1 MLPKLPLLNH
11 TTSAQDKKDRL
22 GPERGES
29 QFNPEIPNAAQ
40 DTDSNSKNDEYF
52 SFQNFY
58 EFRQARSDHVMG
70 RLRLHFR
77 FNGLSIR
84 RLQPGHYIL
93 HQSSPEGGLF
103 DVADTE
109 ANQVYSTDEW
119 TSKRRAVMARF
130 GSAIA
135 APKTRSK
142 FIPYSFSLGAR
153 YCSPYRVHDI
163 LLRCAHLPNWAH
175 TIFIWNCISY
185 MKENGP
191 MEPGKAIT
199 GLFFPFAP
207 AIDVTFRWLTN
218 DYLMTG
224 QEPFPLALLIYE
236 HLGFDTT
243 EEQDMDML
251 QVMDGIAF
259 DNKKSAKANMKLAR
273 FPILWVEL
281 GDGMAQH
288 LTGLANHW
296 REKYKAEGGRDED
309 V

>member
-1 MLPKLPLLNH
+1 
-11 TTSAQDKKDRL
+11 
-22 GPERGES
+22 
-29 QFNPEIPNAAQ
+29 
-40 DTDSNSKNDEYF
+40 
-52 SFQNFY
+52 
-58 EFRQARSDHVMG
+58 
-70 RLRLHFR
+70 
-77 FNGLSIR
+77 
-84 RLQPGHYIL
+84 
-93 HQSSPEGGLF
+93 
-103 DVADTE
+103 
-109 ANQVYSTDEW
+109 
-119 TSKRRAVMARF
+119 
-130 GSAIA
+130 
-135 APKTRSK
+135 
-142 FIPYSFSLGAR
+142 
-153 YCSPYRVHDI
+153 
-163 LLRCAHLPNWAH
+163 
-175 TIFIWNCISY
+175 

-199 GLFFPFAP
+199 GLFSPFAP

>member
-1 MLPKLPLLNH
+1 MYRHYLLAPPAINASPFSQASNMNDASPFQTLYDKEYWLACLDSFNSTMYNSPAAMLPNFSLQH
-11 TTSAQDKKDRL
+11 HATSAQDKKDRL

-29 QFNPEIPNAAQ
+29 QSNPEIPNATQ
-40 DTDSNSKNDEYF
+40 DTDSNNKNDEYF

-84 RLQPGHYIL
+84 RLQSGHYIL
-93 HQSSPEGGLF
+93 HQSTPEGVLF

-130 GSAIA
+130 GSAIT

-163 LLRCAHLPNWAH
+163 LLRCAHLPNW
-175 TIFIWNCISY
+175 
-185 MKENGP
+185 
-191 MEPGKAIT
+191 
-199 GLFFPFAP
+199 
-207 AIDVTFRWLTN
+207 
-218 DYLMTG
+218 
-224 QEPFPLALLIYE
+224 
-236 HLGFDTT
+236 
-243 EEQDMDML
+243 
-251 QVMDGIAF
+251 
-259 DNKKSAKANMKLAR
+259 
-273 FPILWVEL
+273 
-281 GDGMAQH
+281 
-288 LTGLANHW
+288 
-296 REKYKAEGGRDED
+296 
-309 V
+309 